1 MTKIEEVARAIWD
14 EDTQCDGLV
23 TTSDWQEFKPI
34 YMRVARAAIEAMREP
49 TPEMLRPLWSCCA
62 IDEADAIAGASE
74 AWKLAIDA
82 ALKETP

>member
-1 MTKIEEVARAIWD
+1 MTKIEEVARAIAASCEGD
-14 EDTQCDGLV
+14 ESKWGAWTH
-23 TTSDWQEFKPI
+23 E
-34 YMRVARAAIEAMREP
+34 ARAAIEAMREP